1 MAKLRPAFDKEGSVT
16 AGNASGI
23 NDGAGALLLASE
35 TAVKEKGLK
44 PMARILAWGHAGV
57 EPSIMGIGPAKAV
70 PIALKRARSE
80 EHTSELQSLM
90 RISYAVFRLQQKIH
104 KNKRTQSHN

>member
-23 NDGAGALLLASE
+23 NDGAGVLLLASE

-44 PMARILAWGHAGV
+44 PMASILAWGHAGV
-57 EPSIMGIGPAKAV
+57 EPSSMGIGPDKAV
-70 PIALKRARSE
+70 PIAPNRA
-80 EHTSELQSLM
+80 EL
-90 RISYAVFRLQQKIH
+90 RISAITIIV
-104 KNKRTQSHN
+104 NKRTIDNQAYDTATEL